1 MKEIWV
7 LSVKTSLPEECYS
20 KAELKT
26 TFSAFE
32 TFPEARKAMRDT
44 VKGFAFSKNTMFDG
58 DGRIPA
64 LDKYIGYMYEDG
76 EDEECCEDF
85 LTSGI
90 LLKIQNAFYSIFN
103 GENVVLDIYEN
114 EYGDGMIGLN
124 YNGDS
129 VLCYGVDDGPC
140 NGYDPYIASNAF
152 SMEEEKDY
160 YIYIDDLLGQD
171 YSSELYIDLKKV
183 EVK

>member
-7 LSVKTSLPEECYS
+7 LSVRTSLPNECS
-20 KAELKT
+20 TKANLKT
-26 TFSAFE
+26 SFSAFE

-58 DGRIPA
+58 DGRITA

-103 GENVVLDIYEN
+103 GENCLLDIQKN
-114 EYGDGMIGLN
+114 EYEDGMIALN
-124 YNGDS
+124 YNGES
-129 VLCYGVDDGPC
+129 VLCYGVDDGPF
-140 NGYDPYIASNAF
+140 NGFDPCIATNAF

-160 YIYIDDLLGQD
+160 FIYIDDLLGQD